1 MSINLRGTEVESISF
16 SQITKGTLAIA
27 TPDIDSG
34 IFFRAVVLICEHT
47 AAGSFGLIINKTL
60 DFEMPQEILN
70 PLTMSNPHVSVRVG
84 GPVQT
89 NQMMLVHNSRRIP
102 DQTMRICNG
111 VYLGGDLA
119 FLQKSAAAEKGP
131 QIHLCFGY
139 AGWAAGQL
147 EKECLEGSWFL
158 HPASHE
164 RVFNVPADKLWQTL
178 LREMGGRFATLSMI
192 PEDLSLN

>member
-1 MSINLRGTEVESISF
+1 MASLPRKHIH
-16 SQITKGTLAIA
+16 KGMFIIA

-34 IFFRAVVLICEHT
+34 IFFRSVILICEHT
-47 AAGSFGLIINKTL
+47 KAGSFGLIINKTL
-60 DFEMPQEILN
+60 DFEMPEEILDSSTTVN
-70 PLTMSNPHVSVRVG
+70 PNVSVRVG

-102 DQTMRICNG
+102 QHTMKICAG
-111 VYLGGDLA
+111 VYLGGDLM
-119 FLQKSAAAEKGP
+119 FLQKSAATDEGP
-131 QIHLCFGY
+131 NVHLCFGY

-147 EKECLEGSWFL
+147 ERECLEGSWFA

-164 RVFNVPADKLWQTL
+164 HVFNTPADRLWQQL
-178 LREMGGRFATLSMI
+178 LREMGGRFATLAMI

>member
-1 MSINLRGTEVESISF
+1 MKSISF
-16 SQITKGTLAIA
+16 SHIGKGSFAIA

-34 IFFRAVVLICEHT
+34 IFFRSVVLICEHT
-47 AAGSFGLIINKTL
+47 PGGSFGLIINKTL
-60 DFEMPQEILN
+60 DFEIPEEILN
-70 PLTMSNPHVSVRVG
+70 PHLTRNPHISVRVG

-102 DQTMRICNG
+102 DQTMKICNG

-119 FLQKSAAAEKGP
+119 FLQKSAAIEKGP
-131 QIHLCFGY
+131 QVHLCFGY

-147 EKECLEGSWFL
+147 ERECLEGSWFL
-158 HPASHE
+158 HSASHE
-164 RVFNVPADKLWQTL
+164 KIFNTPSDKLWQNL